1 MKFPSISKLSC
12 SSFVSFVFDQ
22 FSAAVFGTPIHSG
35 QFVFILITCSH
46 HVFHFTL
53 ETQLLQVS
61 RLYIG
66 SFVSTLK
73 SAYNVLENLFWFVT
87 SVLDDAASFPEVLT
101 ALSCWYS
108 TIPDCFTDY
117 ATALRISFASW
128 LFFSGFP
135 SFFSPL
141 FRDSLSALERPSTRP
156 SLRAVFAVTFPWHSL
171 RVARRRHVIVMLL
184 SAGAWVILS
193 SDRF

>member
-1 MKFPSISKLSC
+1 MSDHSLKGELQFDREPGWQRRQRRWQGKWRPPTVMTAMKFPSISKLSC

-101 ALSCWYS
+101 AISCWYS
-108 TIPDCFTDY
+108 TTGLLHGLRDCSADFFCFVVVF
-117 ATALRISFASW
+117 LWVSFV
-128 LFFSGFP
+128 LF
-135 SFFSPL
+135 SFVPWQLVS
-141 FRDSLSALERPSTRP
+141 FRAP
-156 SLRAVFAVTFPWHSL
+156 VN
-171 RVARRRHVIVMLL
+171 
-184 SAGAWVILS
+184 
-193 SDRF
+193 